1 MFKKIIALFICLFVS
16 TAAFAFDCDKFYKA
30 LDTYSKLAN
39 RSDALLLEAKE
50 TWKFD
55 EYERAMDR
63 SDAAARLVFKIISRI
78 RKAKDIE
85 TAQAV
90 VAKFEKEPQSNQT
103 VVREAKKALK
113 DQTSYLSAHS
123 SILDWFKKK

>member
-1 MFKKIIALFICLFVS
+1 
-16 TAAFAFDCDKFYKA
+16 
-30 LDTYSKLAN
+30 
-39 RSDALLLEAKE
+39 
-50 TWKFD
+50 
-55 EYERAMDR
+55 MDR
-63 SDAAARLVFKIISRI
+63 SDAAARIVFKIISRI